1 MQKNFTIYLQ
11 IRCQLTISQTNNN
24 IIIHYNPNK
33 NIVKILWD
41 FIVFLNLL
49 SNLLGLKSLNNF
61 TNLAHLINERYL
73 RPWAMYESTTAL
85 FTIYMA
91 TEFRLRQG

>member
-1 MQKNFTIYLQ
+1 MRFYCVFKLTLKF
-11 IRCQLTISQTNNN
+11 IRTQ
-24 IIIHYNPNK
+24 
-33 NIVKILWD
+33 
-41 FIVFLNLL
+41 
-49 SNLLGLKSLNNF
+49 SLNNF